1 MTLDTLPAATAEAGI
16 RVAVFDRRPLVADG
30 FAALLAHDSKVE
42 IVGVGTSVHAA
53 ARLLASIPVD
63 VVVVGIGSPDVKATA
78 RILDRIPEEQWAEG
92 PRLVGIVS
100 GDQDVADII
109 GCPQVAIIT
118 TRTDTDTFHDVVVSA
133 LPGGVVTIPPM
144 VIWPPA
150 EPERPTVTLHPEL
163 TPREREVLR
172 DIESGLSTDEI
183 AEDLGITPNT
193 VRTHAQ
199 RLMSKLSV
207 HSRVQA
213 AALAAGE
220 DGPTAAGSRPSW

>member
-1 MTLDTLPAATAEAGI
+1 MTLDTLHAATAKAGI

-30 FAALLAHDSKVE
+30 FAALLAQDGRVE
-42 IVGVGTSVHAA
+42 IAGVGTSAHAA
-53 ARLLASIPVD
+53 ARLLASTPVD
-63 VVVVGIGSPDVKATA
+63 VVVVGIGSTDVKATA

-109 GCPQVAIIT
+109 GSPQVAIIT
-118 TRTDTDTFHDVVVSA
+118 TRTGTETLYEVVASPV
-133 LPGGVVTIPPM
+133 PGGVVTIPP
-144 VIWPPA
+144 VAIWPPA
-150 EPERPTVTLHPEL
+150 EPDGPAVPSHPDL

-172 DIESGLSTDEI
+172 DIESGLSTSEI

-213 AALAAGE
+213 AALAAGG
-220 DGPTAAGSRPSW
+220 DGPDLAG